1 MLSLPF
7 QGRFL
12 PLMQGVS
19 EWQAFPSPEVILLV
33 ALHKFATRRSP
44 SMRCSRVE
52 LMLLIWGADHLFVRV
67 GH

>member
-33 ALHKFATRRSP
+33 ALHKFATRRS
-44 SMRCSRVE
+44 SDIRVIISAYQIE
-52 LMLLIWGADHLFVRV
+52 KVSDDHPYI
-67 GH
+67 